1 MAAIA
6 ILDDYQNVALRM
18 ADWSRLQK
26 DNRIVVFNERLP
38 DVDAAARALAEFDVI
53 GIMRER
59 TPFSRALFEKLPK
72 LRLLVTTGK
81 RNASIDMEAAKAH
94 NVTVCSTGG
103 AGRATAELAFAL
115 MLGLARHLR
124 EEFNAMRPGGGWQT
138 TLGFDL
144 EGKTLGILG
153 LGNLGA
159 KVGKIGAAFG
169 MKIIAWSENLTDERA
184 RERGAERVDK
194 DELFKRSDIVT
205 IHSVL
210 SPRTRGLVGARE
222 FALMKPTALLINTSR
237 GPIVDEAALLAALQ
251 AEAHR
256 RLRRRHV
263 RRGAPASRPP
273 AALRAPRAAHAA
285 PGLRDRGNLPRL
297 LRRHGAGHRSLA
309 RRQADQC
316 AELTLLPDLHGQA
329 ALDRPSKALCAF
341 PWNRPWAWAFCF
353 RQRQRLRRVAE
364 NVQERCHG
372 QRH

>member
-26 DNRIVVFNERLP
+26 DNRVVVFTERLP
-38 DVDAAARALAEFDVI
+38 DVDAAARALADFDVV

-59 TPFSRALFEKLPK
+59 TPFSGALLEKLPK

-159 KVGKIGAAFG
+159 KVGRIGAAFG
-169 MKIIAWSENLTDERA
+169 MKIIAWSENLTDESA
-184 RERGAERVDK
+184 RERGAERVSK
-194 DELFKRSDIVT
+194 DELFNRSDIVS

-210 SPRTRGLVGARE
+210 SPRSRGLVGARE

-237 GPIVDEAALLAALQ
+237 GPIVDETALLAALREKNI
-251 AEAHR
+251 AGYGADTFDVEPLPSDHP
-256 RLRRRHV
+256 LR
-263 RRGAPASRPP
+263 SE
-273 AALRAPRAAHAA
+273 PRALLTPHL
-285 PGLRDRGNLPRL
+285 GYVTEETYRDFYSGMVQAIEAWI
-297 LRRHGAGHRSLA
+297 AGK
-309 RRQADQC
+309 
-316 AELTLLPDLHGQA
+316 PI
-329 ALDRPSKALCAF
+329 
-341 PWNRPWAWAFCF
+341 
-353 RQRQRLRRVAE
+353 
-364 NVQERCHG
+364 NVLS
-372 QRH
+372 

>member
-1 MAAIA
+1 MVAIA

-18 ADWSRLQK
+18 ADWSGLQEN
-26 DNRIVVFNERLP
+26 NRVVSFTERLP

-81 RNASIDMEAAKAH
+81 RNASVDLEAAKAR
-94 NVTVCSTGG
+94 NVLVCNTGG

-159 KVGKIGAAFG
+159 KVGRIGTAFG
-169 MKIIAWSENLTDERA
+169 MQIIAWSENLTAERA

-194 DELFKRSDIVT
+194 DQLFRRSDILT

-210 SPRTRGLVGARE
+210 SPRTRGIVGARE
-222 FALMKPTALLINTSR
+222 LGLMQPTALLINTSR
-237 GPIVDEAALLAALQ
+237 GPIVDEAAVLAALRDTRI
-251 AEAHR
+251 AGF
-256 RLRRRHV
+256 
-263 RRGAPASRPP
+263 GADTFDVEPLPP
-273 AALRAPRAAHAA
+273 DHPLRAEPRALLTPHLGYVTEETYRDFYGGMVEAIAA
-285 PGLRDRGNLPRL
+285 WL
-297 LRRHGAGHRSLA
+297 AGK
-309 RRQADQC
+309 
-316 AELTLLPDLHGQA
+316 PI
-329 ALDRPSKALCAF
+329 
-341 PWNRPWAWAFCF
+341 
-353 RQRQRLRRVAE
+353 
-364 NVQERCHG
+364 NVLE
-372 QRH
+372 